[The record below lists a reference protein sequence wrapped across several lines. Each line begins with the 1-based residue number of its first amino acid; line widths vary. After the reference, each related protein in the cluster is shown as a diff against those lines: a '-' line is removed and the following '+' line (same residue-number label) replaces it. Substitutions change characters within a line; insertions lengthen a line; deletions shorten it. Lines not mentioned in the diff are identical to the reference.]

1 MQQLWKQFFFA
12 KEVQCLLEQAK
23 LLFLKKGH
31 SPILKSPPTPTAPAF
46 HLRTRNKMFSI
57 RDGDPMAMPPSSS
70 SPLPYCVCS
79 RWQRGRSEGKKP
91 PWWLPGPPGE
101 PNLFWHDSRKCWVVE
116 DVRTQEER
124 ESPDG
129 KGYSPIAG
137 RGSTGPF
144 SSQAGPGRMET
155 FLMRILPQ
163 ILLLRE
169 GREVAFRRSR
179 NSFFGLFFEQGIYW
193 GPSIC
198 YQGKPRFWGRGV
210 LNGNR

>member
-1 MQQLWKQFFFA
+1 M
-12 KEVQCLLEQAK
+12 
-23 LLFLKKGH
+23 
-31 SPILKSPPTPTAPAF
+31 
-46 HLRTRNKMFSI
+46 
-57 RDGDPMAMPPSSS
+57 
-70 SPLPYCVCS
+70 
-79 RWQRGRSEGKKP
+79 
-91 PWWLPGPPGE
+91 
-101 PNLFWHDSRKCWVVE
+101 
-116 DVRTQEER
+116 RTQEER

-179 NSFFGLFFEQGIYW
+179 NSFFGLFFEQGIY
-193 GPSIC
+193 
-198 YQGKPRFWGRGV
+198 
-210 LNGNR
+210 